1 MTYGDDAFR
10 LLDGGGGRGRRGH
23 LVKFHYLVPMQ
34 CSLPLLNGVDF
45 YYMGQELRES
55 RVALHLA
62 ARACLFHAIPPQKC
76 SPLSMTLVNEKI
88 TQYDNLW
95 TPVLRCV

>member
-62 ARACLFHAIPPQKC
+62 ACARARFTQFLFQFGEKFR
-76 SPLSMTLVNEKI
+76 SLVMSD
-88 TQYDNLW
+88 T
-95 TPVLRCV
+95 